1 MARGP
6 TRGET
11 SRRGAGSSEV
21 TGVRIAQVSPW
32 FSPHFGGVESHVRSL
47 SRELARRGHEVTV
60 VTSQH
65 DRTLSAEETVDGFRV
80 IRVRPRFIFMQTP
93 ITPRMR
99 GSLRALSADVV
110 HAHSPPPLAS
120 HYAGAVAS
128 ERGIPYVVTYH
139 CDVELPSAFGSV
151 VESIY
156 RRSLGA
162 DTLRNANQVIVTTRT
177 YAATSRAIWR
187 YNPSVIPN
195 AVDHRRFR
203 PDVDGSAVRSKLR
216 IPPEVPI
223 VLLVGRI
230 VPHKGVEH
238 FVEAARYVPD
248 AWFLV
253 AGGGSSLDAMK
264 RLALSMGVAD
274 RVRFLGRI
282 SDDRLPEVYAA
293 CDVFVLPSVSR
304 LEAFGI
310 VALEAMSTGKP
321 VIVADIPGVREI
333 IEDGRDG
340 LLTDPVNPRDLAEK
354 IRRLLS
360 EPKARQTMGARG
372 REKVLESFSIERVT
386 DRIEAVYRAILD
398 GSEATTAR
406 P

>member
-1 MARGP
+1 M
-6 TRGET
+6 
-11 SRRGAGSSEV
+11 
-21 TGVRIAQVSPW
+21 GVRIAQVSPW
-32 FSPHFGGVESHVRSL
+32 FSPHFGGVESHVRAL
-47 SRELARRGHEVTV
+47 SRELARRGHQVTV

-65 DRTLSAEETVDGFRV
+65 DPTLSAEETMDGFQV
-80 IRVRPRFIFMQTP
+80 VRVRPRLILMQTP

-99 GSLRALSADVV
+99 ASLRGLSADLV

-139 CDVELPSAFGSV
+139 CDVELPSAFGSF

-203 PDVDGSAVRSKLR
+203 PDVDGSRVRTKLR
-216 IPPEVPI
+216 IPPEVPV

-248 AWFLV
+248 ARFLI
-253 AGGGSSLDAMK
+253 AGGGSSLEAMK
-264 RLALSMGVAD
+264 RLAISMGVAE

-282 SDDRLPEVYAA
+282 SDERLPEVYAA

-333 IEDGRDG
+333 IEDGDDG
-340 LLTDPVNPRDLAEK
+340 LLADPVNPRDLAEK

-360 EPKARQTMGARG
+360 DPAARRAMGARG

-398 GSEATTAR
+398 GSPTTTAQL
-406 P
+406 

>member
-1 MARGP
+1 M
-6 TRGET
+6 
-11 SRRGAGSSEV
+11 
-21 TGVRIAQVSPW
+21 RIAQVSPW

-340 LLTDPVNPRDLAEK
+340 LLADPVNPRDLAEK
-354 IRRLLS
+354 IRRLLADP
-360 EPKARQTMGARG
+360 EARRTMGARG

-398 GSEATTAR
+398 GSEAATAR

>member
-1 MARGP
+1 M
-6 TRGET
+6 
-11 SRRGAGSSEV
+11 
-21 TGVRIAQVSPW
+21 RIAQVSPW

-203 PDVDGSAVRSKLR
+203 PDVDGSAVRAKLR

-248 AWFLV
+248 ARFLV

-340 LLTDPVNPRDLAEK
+340 LLADPVNPRDLAEK

-360 EPKARQTMGARG
+360 DPEVRKTMGARG

-398 GSEATTAR
+398 GSEVATAR